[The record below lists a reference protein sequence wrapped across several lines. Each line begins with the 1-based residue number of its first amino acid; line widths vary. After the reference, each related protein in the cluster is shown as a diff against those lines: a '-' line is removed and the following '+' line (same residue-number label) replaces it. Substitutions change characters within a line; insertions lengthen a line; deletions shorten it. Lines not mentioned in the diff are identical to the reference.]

1 MTPPTTESIRTALSF
16 ISPNLPRD
24 EWARIAMALK
34 SELGGSGFDL
44 FDAWS
49 QGGDQYKAHATRD
62 TWRSVSEGGGVTIGT
77 LFHLAKQHGFKP
89 ESVQTPAQ
97 TMSPAELKAQV
108 QAQAKARRERDQAA
122 QRERSTAQQKA
133 ATEAARLWEQT
144 SDTGHSAY
152 LERKG
157 VQGHGVRF
165 GADGWLIVPMRDT
178 AGQLLNVQRIA
189 PAKPTEGPDKLFLK
203 GGRKVGLMHW
213 CGEPSGAALLL
224 LAEGYA
230 TAASLHAATGH
241 PAAVAFDAGNLAH
254 VVRALRGTY
263 PQARIIVCGDD
274 DRDTEAKTGKNPGRD
289 KATEAAKLAQSIA
302 VFPEGLPDGGSD
314 FNDMAAHAGLDAVRL
329 IVQRAIEA
337 KPMEA
342 SNTTASAG
350 NESRPQGF
358 SVDESGLW
366 HRKDEDSRPRRICDP
381 LHVLAKACNLLGSGF
396 AYVLQFDTPHSKA
409 RRWLMP
415 LTMLSG
421 DGSAYR
427 DRLFDQGFMAP
438 IDAERRRLLT
448 EYLQSSNP
456 PELIRTVS
464 RVGWHG
470 RAYVLPSET
479 MGTPNEPVMFHSEA
493 GIEANFSQRG
503 TLEQWRNNLAGLCTG
518 NSRLAFAVACAF
530 AGPLLAWA
538 PGTTGGGFHYVG
550 DSSIGKTTGLLIAA
564 SVWGK
569 GTEKDPDSYMQKW
582 RATSN
587 GLEFQGEQHNDC
599 TLILDELGQMEPAE
613 AAQSAYMLSDGR
625 GKLRGKAAGGLR
637 QTPTWRLLFLSTG
650 ELTLAQ
656 HVESIG
662 KKIKAGQEVR
672 MITIPAEITRGT
684 SLETLH
690 DFATGHELSGH
701 VMQHGAKH
709 YGTAG
714 RAWLEW
720 LTKHTDT
727 LTREL
732 RERMEAF
739 EAQAVPEA
747 ASGQVKRAGKRFA
760 LVAAAGDMAT
770 AAGLTG
776 WPDGE
781 ASRAARTC
789 FDAWIEQR
797 AGGIGASEDAAMLA
811 HLRQWF
817 GMYEMNFKRWGVTD
831 DSHAPNTPLMC
842 GWRKPVMGDERNS
855 VGDLVNVQVGTVWY
869 VLAEQFRTVVC
880 KGFDYKRCLDVL
892 RTGGHLMLEPG
903 DEARKTVR
911 THRARPPGQS
921 KDGATVYRVKS
932 SLLDGGD

>member
-1 MTPPTTESIRTALSF
+1 MTTPTPDTIRAALAC
-16 ISPNLPRD
+16 IPPNLPRD
-24 EWARIAMALK
+24 EWARVAMALK
-34 SELGGSGFDL
+34 SELGEAGFDL

-49 QGGDQYKAHATRD
+49 QGGEQYKAHAVRD
-62 TWRSVSEGGGVTIGT
+62 TWRSVKAGGGVTIGT
-77 LFHLAKQHGFKP
+77 LFHLAQQHGFKL
-89 ESVQTPAQ
+89 EAVQTPAQ
-97 TMSPAELKAQV
+97 PLNPAELKAQ
-108 QAQAKARRERDQAA
+108 AKAKREREQAE
-122 QRERSTAQQKA
+122 QRERHTAQQKA
-133 ATEAARLWEQT
+133 ATEAARLWGQASE
-144 SDTGHSAY
+144 TGHSPY

-157 VQGHGVRF
+157 VQAHGVRF
-165 GADGWLIVPMRDT
+165 GADGWLIVPMRDA
-178 AGQLLNVQRIA
+178 AGALLNVQRIA
-189 PAKPTEGPDKLFLK
+189 PTKPSDGPDKLFLK
-203 GGRKVGLMHW
+203 GGRKQGLMHW
-213 CGEPSGAALLL
+213 CGDPAGAAVLL

-230 TAASLHAATGH
+230 TAASLHEAAGY
-241 PAAVAFDAGNLAH
+241 PVAVAFDAGNLAH
-254 VVRALRGTY
+254 VVRAVRGTY
-263 PQARIIVCGDD
+263 PQARVIVCGDD
-274 DRDTEAKTGKNPGRD
+274 DRATEAKTGKNPGRN
-289 KATEAAKLAQSIA
+289 KATEAAKLVRGVA

-314 FNDMAAHAGLDAVRL
+314 FNDLAAHAGHEAVRL
-329 IVQRAIEA
+329 IVQRAIDADTSEA
-337 KPMEA
+337 DH
-342 SNTTASAG
+342 TARAPG

-358 SVDESGLW
+358 SVDELGLW
-366 HRKDEDSRPRRICDP
+366 HRKDEDSRPRRVCDP
-381 LHVLAKACNLLGSGF
+381 LHVLAKACNLHGTGF

-415 LTMLSG
+415 MTMLSG
-421 DGSAYR
+421 DGAEYR
-427 DRLFDQGFMAP
+427 RELLAQGFMTP
-438 IDAERRRLLT
+438 TDAERRRLLT

-470 RAYVLPSET
+470 RAYVLPAET
-479 MGTPNEPVMFHSEA
+479 LGTPSEPLMFHSEA

-503 TLEQWRNNLAGLCTG
+503 TLEQWRTQLVRLCVG
-518 NSRLAFAVACAF
+518 NSRLAFAVSCAL

-662 KKIKAGQEVR
+662 KKIKAGQEIR
-672 MITIPAEITRGT
+672 MITIPAEIARGT

-720 LTKHTDT
+720 LTSHTDT
-727 LTREL
+727 LAREL
-732 RERMEAF
+732 RERMEAW
-739 EAQAVPEA
+739 EAQAVPEL

-770 AAGLTG
+770 VAGVTG
-776 WPDGE
+776 WPEGE
-781 ASRAARTC
+781 ASRAARTV

-817 GMYEMNFKRWGVTD
+817 GMFEMNFKRWGVTD
-831 DSHAPNTPLMC
+831 DSHAPNTPMMC
-842 GWRKPVMGDERNS
+842 GWRKPVMTDEHNQA
-855 VGDLVNVQVGTVWY
+855 GDLVSVQVGTVWY

-892 RTGGHLMLEPG
+892 RSGGHLLLEPG
-903 DEARKTVR
+903 DEDRKTVR
-911 THRARPPGQS
+911 AHRARPPGQS